1 MFSISKIVL
10 FQKHKNTFSEAA
22 GMVYSAE
29 EIMDRKC
36 KLEMQFKP
44 ERKSLFFGALLG
56 ALIGIL
62 AFAPIWMQN
71 GGRYM
76 DYGDYFLQYVPFM
89 KELKRM
95 VASGSLAW
103 SWNSFLGDGFVGAYS
118 YYTVFNPFAWIVAL
132 FPDDYILYATL
143 FVTIFKLAVCM
154 VASMLYMRRFC
165 RKDSYALIGA
175 LLYTFS
181 GFTLVNTSFYFF
193 LDVIVL
199 FPFVMYGLEQLICE
213 GKRMVYVLSLMLS
226 AAINYYFFVSTVLL
240 VVIYVV
246 CRLELYKPSSWK
258 LQWKTFCHIAVYSIV
273 GTGLAGIALAPSF
286 YAILGSGK
294 ATESIGTGI
303 ALLYWPQNILEH
315 LRTLVA
321 PIESGRYHAFFDGS
335 TWSSTGVYLPV
346 FGCICVI
353 QWCFRKKDWL
363 KKVCIV
369 LTLCYFVPFLNAA
382 FNLFSSIIYTRWLY
396 GMALMFS
403 LVTALTLEELECAK
417 GSISQKL
424 LICVTLFTAGLLLV
438 PTAVYLLYHFG
449 ISVVNRFASACTT
462 EFFMGY
468 SALAVMLILTA
479 ANYIAL
485 WYIVCTKKY
494 AARTIVRIV
503 AATCA
508 LNFCVYIAINYDH
521 HITSYSNADYYEKA
535 LVEGTENS
543 DNPFEYRIDYPK
555 HISNYSL
562 FKNMPSVNYY
572 NSLQNPGSSRFAQAV
587 GIGTD
592 LRDTILLT
600 PAVGGE
606 YTDALLSVKYYYD
619 YDGNDP
625 IPSGFHYLRSENG
638 VDIYENENYIP
649 MGFAYDRYCL
659 EDQLTNLLPEERA
672 KTMLHMMVVQSS
684 DEGIVHSYLPF
695 ESNPTV
701 SSDLSELVFARRK
714 TVCSSFTGTSCG
726 FTAEINL
733 EKGNIVFFSIPND
746 IGWEITVNGE
756 PANVLDVNYGL
767 LGICCKAGN
776 NIISAVYHTPGWTLG
791 IVCSITSLAA
801 WLLLERF
808 EANRNK
814 KKPIVI

>member
-1 MFSISKIVL
+1 
-10 FQKHKNTFSEAA
+10 
-22 GMVYSAE
+22 
-29 EIMDRKC
+29 
-36 KLEMQFKP
+36 MQSKP
-44 ERKSLFFGALLG
+44 ERKSLLLGAALG

-62 AFAPIWMQN
+62 AFAPIWLQN

-76 DYGDYFLQYVPFM
+76 DYGDYFLQYVPFI

-95 VASGSLAW
+95 VASGSLSW

-118 YYTVFNPFAWIVAL
+118 YYTVFNPFAWLVAL
-132 FPDDYILYATL
+132 FPDDCILYATL
-143 FVTIFKLAVCM
+143 FVTILKLAICM
-154 VASMLYMRRFC
+154 IAAMLYMHRFC

-193 LDVIVL
+193 LDIIAL
-199 FPFVMYGLEQLICE
+199 FPFVMYGLELLICE
-213 GKRMVYVLSLMLS
+213 GKRMVYVLFLALS

-258 LQWKTFCHIAVYSIV
+258 IQWKTFCRIAVYSIV

-294 ATESIGTGI
+294 ATENIGTGI
-303 ALLYWPQNILEH
+303 ALIYWPQNILEH

-346 FGCICVI
+346 FGCICVL
-353 QWCFRKKDWL
+353 QWCIRKKGWL

-369 LTLCYFVPFLNAA
+369 LTICYFVPFLNAA
-382 FNLFSSIIYTRWLY
+382 FNLFSSIVYTRWLY
-396 GMALMFS
+396 GMALIFS
-403 LVTALTLEELECAK
+403 LVTALTLEELECARE
-417 GSISQKL
+417 SISRKL
-424 LICVTLFTAGLLLV
+424 LIGVTLFTAGLLLV

-479 ANYIAL
+479 VNYIAL
-485 WYIVCTKKY
+485 WYIVGAKKY
-494 AARTIVRIV
+494 AARPIAMIV
-503 AATCA
+503 AAACA
-508 LNFCVYIAINYDH
+508 LNFGVYNAINYDH
-521 HITSYSNADYYEKA
+521 HDAEYSNADFHEKA

-543 DNPFEYRIDYPK
+543 DNHFEYRIDYPK
-555 HISNYSL
+555 HILNYSL

-587 GIGTD
+587 GIGDD
-592 LRDTILLT
+592 LGDTLLLT
-600 PAVGGE
+600 PTVGGD

-638 VDIYENENYIP
+638 VDIYVNENYIP
-649 MGFAYDRYCL
+649 MGFIYDRYCL
-659 EDQLTNLLPEERA
+659 EEQLTDIPPEERA
-672 KTMLHMMVVQSS
+672 KAMLYTMVIQPS
-684 DEGIVHSYLPF
+684 DEEMVRSYLPF
-695 ESNPTV
+695 ESNPMV
-701 SSDLSELVFARRK
+701 SSDLSELVSARSE
-714 TVCSSFTGTSCG
+714 TVCNSFEGTSRG

-733 EKGNIVFFSIPND
+733 EKDNIVFFSIPND

-756 PANVLDVNYGL
+756 PANGLDVNYGL

-776 NIISAVYHTPGWTLG
+776 NLISAVYHTPGWTLG
-791 IVCSITSLAA
+791 FVCSLTSLAV
-801 WLLLERF
+801 WLLLEWF
-808 EANRNK
+808 EAKSTK
-814 KKPIVI
+814 KTISVI